1 MAMAGNG
8 NGSLLCTMVM
18 GVMSVN
24 GGAAGRLS
32 VIMFPPKIVRIPTL
46 KRTYDIILAGILLR
60 GLQRKK
66 KRRLVML

>member
-1 MAMAGNG
+1 
-8 NGSLLCTMVM
+8 MVM
-18 GVMSVN
+18 WVMSVN

-32 VIMFPPKIVRIPTL
+32 AIMFPPEIVRIPTL

-66 KRRLVML
+66 MAARDALITIRKTVTAVKA